1 LSADGLRLGSVSG
14 TMLARVCILA
24 GGLVTGIASA
34 RALGPEGRGQYFTV
48 TKAATIIAQVANL
61 GFTSSN
67 VFLGARDHARIR
79 PLLVNSV
86 LLALLAGLFGV
97 LCVFLGRERLGALSS
112 LPPAMLWAICVLGAA
127 SLLWNLATSLLV
139 AAERFAALNVWLVLG
154 AAASVVAIVACAAAR
169 ASPATFALASTFATL
184 STALALVLFIG
195 GRAEGPV
202 SSSLALVREG
212 IGFSLRAYLALVL
225 GYLLQRAG
233 ASLLV
238 VTSSAAE
245 VGQYSIASQVFDVLL
260 IVPSSI
266 SLVLY
271 PLLVRRGD
279 DLWHQVR
286 RTAVLTTF
294 VMLLLCI
301 LAALTAPFLLPLLFG
316 ARFAAATPAL
326 WALLPGVIAY
336 SLVSVLS
343 QYLVA
348 RSFPWAVV
356 VAWIAG
362 LLTALGAGFELSRS
376 YGAVGAGLGQSLGAC
391 LVAAVILAISYR
403 RTRGLP
409 VAGPVRAQ
417 GAHVVLSNYPLS
429 RAFRQQLE
437 ACLQGELRWINIAE
451 LRQVSFLNLLR
462 ALRQIDAPYLSIATE
477 DQASIALLPVLELF
491 ASVSRA
497 RHLQT
502 VDAQLQVRA
511 CTRAHALKHGVNL
524 AWESLRA
531 GGDMVL
537 AGIALRRLQNAPRV
551 RAVPGASD
559 RLAYLNCNLWYGL
572 KAGGSVGHISGV
584 ANALMDAGLGLTLF
598 SAGDR
603 LLVDER
609 AALVT
614 LPPPRT
620 LALPLESSYYRFG
633 RRGCRT
639 IAQVMKKQPMRFIY
653 QRMSLG
659 NYAGVA
665 LSRRFG
671 IPLVLEYNGSEA
683 WVAKNWGRG
692 LRFQKSAELAEEVSI
707 RHAHLVVTVSDVL
720 RDELLARGVEADR
733 IVSYPNCI
741 DPKTFDPGRFSAA
754 TLAST
759 REELGFGADDVVATF
774 VGTFGQWHGV
784 DVLAQAIRRMIVE
797 RRERL
802 DALRLKFLLV
812 GDGQKMPLV
821 REALAVPNA
830 ERYVCLA
837 GLVPQ
842 REAPRYLAASDLLL
856 SPHVSN
862 ADGSRFF
869 GSPTKLFEYM
879 AMGRGIVASEL
890 DQIGE
895 VLWQAISLAATT
907 GPVPPAGE
915 AVAVLVRPGD
925 ETALVEGIELL
936 AGDAALRDGLG
947 GNARRLALA
956 RYTWGHHV
964 AAILHRMQALDLLG
978 DLSPEYPAER

>member
-1 LSADGLRLGSVSG
+1 
-14 TMLARVCILA
+14 MLARVCILA
-24 GGLVTGIASA
+24 AGLVTGIASA
-34 RALGPEGRGQYFTV
+34 RALGPAGRGQYFTV
-48 TKAATIIAQVANL
+48 TTAAAIIAQVANL

-79 PLLVNSV
+79 PLLVNS
-86 LLALLAGLFGV
+86 ALLAALVGLLGAV
-97 LCVFLGRERLGALSS
+97 CVFLGRERLSALSA
-112 LPPAMLWAICVLGAA
+112 LPAPMLWAICALGAA
-127 SLLWNLATSLLV
+127 TLLWNLATSLLV
-139 AAERFAALNVWLVLG
+139 AAERFAALNIWMVLS
-154 AAASVVAIVACAAAR
+154 AAASVTAIVACAVAR
-169 ASPATFALASTFATL
+169 APPATFALASTFAAL
-184 STALALVLFIG
+184 STTCALVLFIG
-195 GRAEGPV
+195 ARAAGPIRY
-202 SSSLALVREG
+202 STALVREG
-212 IGFSLRAYLALVL
+212 IGFSLRAYLALVF
-225 GYLLQRAG
+225 GYLLQRSG

-279 DLWHQVR
+279 DLWHHVR
-286 RTAVLTTF
+286 RTALLTTV
-294 VMLLLCI
+294 VMLLLCVT
-301 LAALTAPFLLPLLFG
+301 AALTAPLLLPLLFG
-316 ARFAAATPAL
+316 ARYAAATPAL
-326 WALLPGVIAY
+326 WALLPGVVAY

-348 RSFPWAVV
+348 RRFPWSVV
-356 VAWIAG
+356 LAWAAG
-362 LLTALGAGFELSRS
+362 LLTAVVAGIELTRT
-376 YGAVGAGLGQSLGAC
+376 YGAFGAGLGQSLGAC
-391 LVAAVILAISYR
+391 LVCALIIAISYR
-403 RTRGLP
+403 RTRALP
-409 VAGPVRAQ
+409 SQAIAMRADL
-417 GAHVVLSNYPLS
+417 AHVVLSNYPLS

-437 ACLQGELRWINIAE
+437 ACLSGELHWVNIAE

-462 ALRQIDAPYLSIATE
+462 GLRKIDAPCLSIATE
-477 DQASIALLPVLELF
+477 DQASIALLPVLELL

-502 VDAQLQVRA
+502 VDAQLQVRS
-511 CTRAHALKHGVNL
+511 CTRAHALKHAMNL
-524 AWESLRA
+524 AWESLCA
-531 GGDMVL
+531 AADLVL
-537 AGIALRRLQNAPRV
+537 ARMALRRLRRARRV
-551 RAVPGASD
+551 EALPGASH

-584 ANALMDAGLGLTLF
+584 ANALMDTGLELTLF

-633 RRGCRT
+633 RRGCTT
-639 IAQVMKKQPMRFIY
+639 IARVLKEQPTRFIY

-659 NYAGVA
+659 NYSGVT

-692 LRFQKSAELAEEVSI
+692 LRFQKTAELAEEVSI

-720 RDELLARGVEADR
+720 RDELLERGVEAER

-741 DPKTFDPGRFSAA
+741 DPKTFDPGRFTPAV
-754 TLAST
+754 LAST
-759 REELGFGADDVVATF
+759 RQELGFAAEDVVATF

-784 DVLAQAIRRMIVE
+784 DVLANAIRRMILE

-821 REALAVPNA
+821 REALALADA

-895 VLWQAISLAATT
+895 VLRPAISLSPAAILAT
-907 GPVPPAGE
+907 PFAGD
-915 AVAVLVRPGD
+915 AVAALVRPGD
-925 ETALVEGIELL
+925 VTALMDGIEML
-936 AGDAALRDGLG
+936 AGSAALRDGLG

-964 AAILHRMQALDLLG
+964 AVILQRMKVLGLLG
-978 DLSPEYPAER
+978 DLSLAPAAER